1 MLTTPNA
8 PPNLEQEELSFFLGG
23 KTKRNSYSGRQFDR
37 FLKLNLVLP
46 YNPAISFLG
55 ICQNELKICLHKN
68 PHMDVYNNFIYNY
81 QNLEAI
87 KVSLSRWVDK

>member
-23 KTKRNSYSGRQFDR
+23 KTKWNSYSGRQFDS

-68 PHMDVYNNFIYNY
+68 PHVDVYRRFIHNC
-81 QNLEAI
+81 QNLAATMM
-87 KVSLSRWVDK
+87 SYNT